1 MPKERVSGN
10 FIIANSGF
18 NTPTSPNHDEPE
30 AILKYVNNN
39 KKIDN
44 SNLGGPN

>member
-10 FIIANSGF
+10 FITDNSGF
-18 NTPTSPNHDEPE
+18 NTPTSPNHDESE
-30 AILKYVNNN
+30 AILKYVNDN